1 MKGQRQSWKVKGSR
15 EGSETLVK
23 GCKQWLPCQ
32 RAKQRLFHKNSSL
45 IIIKLCHFGC
55 LPQMTRILQF
65 MSWKWTPWNRGPWPI
80 RKLGLKMLVKPKES
94 SVVSR
99 WRFSWF
105 TCLFI
110 RWTPL
115 RGTRRVTL
123 IPVLVIAEEIVSVC
137 VRPLLRTH
145 TSAVNTE
152 CLSSGGPRNCAV
164 SNRNV
169 KKPQN
174 QSCCLTPPWE
184 LSTRFKVWEFST
196 GNWTS
201 QLFFPTLLES

>member
-1 MKGQRQSWKVKGSR
+1 
-15 EGSETLVK
+15 
-23 GCKQWLPCQ
+23 
-32 RAKQRLFHKNSSL
+32 
-45 IIIKLCHFGC
+45 
-55 LPQMTRILQF
+55 
-65 MSWKWTPWNRGPWPI
+65 
-80 RKLGLKMLVKPKES
+80 MLVKPKES

-99 WRFSWF
+99 WRFI
-105 TCLFI
+105 CLFI

-169 KKPQN
+169 KKPQS
-174 QSCCLTPPWE
+174 QSRCL
-184 LSTRFKVWEFST
+184 
-196 GNWTS
+196 
-201 QLFFPTLLES
+201 TLLENFPEDSKFGNLVRGTEPPNCFVQACKCQQTLES